1 MKIKTRF
8 APSPTGYLHV
18 GGARTALYSWLFAR
32 NHGGEFV
39 LRIEDTDLERSTPEA
54 IEASMDGMNWLN
66 LQWDE
71 GPYYQTKRFDRY
83 NNVIDEML
91 EAGTAYKCYC
101 SKERLEALREE
112 QMANGEKPRYDGRC
126 RHSHEHHAD
135 DEPCVVRFANPQE
148 GSVIF
153 DDQIRGPIEFSN
165 QELDDLI
172 IRRTDG
178 SPTYNFCV
186 VVDDWD
192 MAITHVI
199 RGEDHINNTP
209 RQINILKALNAPVPV
224 YAHVSMING
233 DDGKKLSKR
242 HGAVSVMQYRDDGY
256 LPEALLNYLV
266 RLGWSH
272 GDQEIFT
279 REEMIEFFSL
289 GAVSKSASAFNTD
302 KLLWLNHHYINT
314 LPAEYVATHLQWH
327 IEQENIDTRNG
338 PQLAELV
345 KLLGERCK
353 TLKEIAQS
361 CRYFY
366 EEFAEFDADA
376 AKKHLRPVARQP
388 LEVVRDKLAAIS
400 DWTAENVH
408 HAIQATADELEVG
421 MGKVGMPLRVAV
433 TGAGQS
439 PALDVTVHA
448 IGKSRSV
455 ERINKAL
462 AFIAER
468 EGQASCRGRR
478 RYNGR
483 IYSCRFF
490 CLLRRAGDAEAG
502 KKTANPFPGQQV
514 AEMQLIC
521 RSHQLQ
527 GICDLPPDRDRLID
541 QVSAW
546 RFREMIVAKQM
557 ASGGNV
563 SQKLTHRLVDDHQ
576 SRSSPFN
583 AGYRFC
589 APFLLPNPAIDR
601 LSGQPQAVGKLCG
614 RHFIF

>member
-54 IEASMDGMNWLN
+54 IEAIMDGMNWLN
-66 LQWDE
+66 LEWDE

-83 NNVIDEML
+83 NAVIDQML
-91 EAGTAYKCYC
+91 EEGTAYKCYC

-112 QMANGEKPRYDGRC
+112 QMAKGEKPRYDGRC

-148 GSVIF
+148 GSVVF

-192 MAITHVI
+192 MEITHVI

-209 RQINILKALNAPVPV
+209 RQINILKALKAPVPV

-279 REEMIEFFSL
+279 REEMIKYFTL
-289 GAVSKSASAFNTD
+289 NAVSKSASAFNTD
-302 KLLWLNHHYINT
+302 KLLWLNHHYINA
-314 LPAEYVATHLQWH
+314 LPPEYVATHLQWH

-338 PQLAELV
+338 PQLADLV

-353 TLKEIAQS
+353 TLKEMAQS

-366 EEFAEFDADA
+366 EDFAEFDADA

-388 LEVVRDKLAAIS
+388 LEVVRDKLAAIT

-433 TGAGQS
+433 TGAVSG
-439 PALDVTVHA
+439 A
-448 IGKSRSV
+448 GCYRSRN
-455 ERINKAL
+455 R
-462 AFIAER
+462 
-468 EGQASCRGRR
+468 
-478 RYNGR
+478 
-483 IYSCRFF
+483 
-490 CLLRRAGDAEAG
+490 
-502 KKTANPFPGQQV
+502 
-514 AEMQLIC
+514 
-521 RSHQLQ
+521 
-527 GICDLPPDRDRLID
+527 
-541 QVSAW
+541 
-546 RFREMIVAKQM
+546 
-557 ASGGNV
+557 
-563 SQKLTHRLVDDHQ
+563 
-576 SRSSPFN
+576 
-583 AGYRFC
+583 
-589 APFLLPNPAIDR
+589 
-601 LSGQPQAVGKLCG
+601 
-614 RHFIF
+614 

>member
-54 IEASMDGMNWLN
+54 IEAIMDGMNWLN
-66 LQWDE
+66 LEWDE
-71 GPYYQTKRFDRY
+71 GPYFQTKRFDRY
-83 NNVIDEML
+83 NAVIDEML
-91 EAGTAYKCYC
+91 VAGTAYKCYC

-112 QMANGEKPRYDGRC
+112 QMANGDKPRYDGRC
-126 RHSHEHHAD
+126 RHSHEHHAA

-192 MAITHVI
+192 MEITHVI

-266 RLGWSH
+266 RLGWSS
-272 GDQEIFT
+272 GDQEIFS
-279 REEMIEFFSL
+279 REEMIKLFSL
-289 GAVSKSASAFNTD
+289 NAVSKSASAFNTD

-314 LPAEYVATHLQWH
+314 MPAEYVATYLQWH
-327 IEQENIDTRNG
+327 IEQANIDTRTG
-338 PQLAELV
+338 PELADLV

-353 TLKEIAQS
+353 TLKEIAES

-366 EEFAEFDADA
+366 EEFDEFDADA

-388 LEVVRDKLAAIS
+388 LEVVRDKLAALTV
-400 DWTAENVH
+400 WTAENVH

-439 PALDVTVHA
+439 PGLDVTVHA
-448 IGKSRSV
+448 IGKTRSV
-455 ERINKAL
+455 ARINKAL
-462 AFIAER
+462 DFIAER
-468 EGQASCRGRR
+468 ES
-478 RYNGR
+478 
-483 IYSCRFF
+483 
-490 CLLRRAGDAEAG
+490 
-502 KKTANPFPGQQV
+502 QQ
-514 AEMQLIC
+514 
-521 RSHQLQ
+521 
-527 GICDLPPDRDRLID
+527 
-541 QVSAW
+541 
-546 RFREMIVAKQM
+546 
-557 ASGGNV
+557 
-563 SQKLTHRLVDDHQ
+563 
-576 SRSSPFN
+576 
-583 AGYRFC
+583 
-589 APFLLPNPAIDR
+589 
-601 LSGQPQAVGKLCG
+601 
-614 RHFIF
+614 

>member
-54 IEASMDGMNWLN
+54 IEAIMDGMNWLS
-66 LQWDE
+66 LEWDE

-83 NNVIDEML
+83 NAVIDQML
-91 EAGTAYKCYC
+91 EEGTAYKCYC

-112 QMANGEKPRYDGRC
+112 QMAKGEKPRYDGRC

-135 DEPCVVRFANPQE
+135 DEPCDVRFANPQE
-148 GSVIF
+148 GSVVF

-192 MAITHVI
+192 MEITHVI

-209 RQINILKALNAPVPV
+209 RQINILKALKAPVPV

-279 REEMIEFFSL
+279 REEMIKYFTL
-289 GAVSKSASAFNTD
+289 NAVSKSASAFNTD
-302 KLLWLNHHYINT
+302 KLLWLNHHYINA
-314 LPAEYVATHLQWH
+314 LPPEYVATHLQWH

-338 PQLAELV
+338 PQLADLV

-353 TLKEIAQS
+353 TLKEMAQS

-366 EEFAEFDADA
+366 EDFAEFDADA

-388 LEVVRDKLAAIS
+388 LEVVRDKLAAIT

-439 PALDVTVHA
+439 PALDVTDHA
-448 IGKSRSV
+448 IGKTRSI

-462 AFIAER
+462 DFIAER
-468 EGQASCRGRR
+468 E
-478 RYNGR
+478 N
-483 IYSCRFF
+483 
-490 CLLRRAGDAEAG
+490 
-502 KKTANPFPGQQV
+502 QQ
-514 AEMQLIC
+514 
-521 RSHQLQ
+521 
-527 GICDLPPDRDRLID
+527 
-541 QVSAW
+541 
-546 RFREMIVAKQM
+546 
-557 ASGGNV
+557 
-563 SQKLTHRLVDDHQ
+563 
-576 SRSSPFN
+576 
-583 AGYRFC
+583 
-589 APFLLPNPAIDR
+589 
-601 LSGQPQAVGKLCG
+601 
-614 RHFIF
+614 